1 MALDLH
7 SSTKNQAKQRGFVLW
22 FWNVCLMVTSL
33 LILPCS
39 LDRNGSDLMGLSL
52 VLQDVKCPFL
62 VTCGDSLTVAIETK

>member
-1 MALDLH
+1 
-7 SSTKNQAKQRGFVLW
+7 
-22 FWNVCLMVTSL
+22 MVTSL

>member
-1 MALDLH
+1 M
-7 SSTKNQAKQRGFVLW
+7 
-22 FWNVCLMVTSL
+22 TSL